1 MTTPDELLRWS
12 ETLSAIARTGLGFT
26 ASLYE
31 QERFQEILHVAADM
45 RHAVDAERPA
55 SEWAGEWMK
64 SIGSG
69 VPGYVTPK
77 MAVGAVVGNDKGEI
91 LLVQR
96 ADSGVW
102 LYPTGWAD
110 VGYSPAEV
118 VVKEVHEETGIDCVP
133 ERIIAVIDGVRNQFT
148 RVPLYSLVFH
158 CRAIGGE
165 LTPHPLET
173 SDVGWFARDAL
184 PQPLVGFER
193 WGASA
198 FDAIDGMPVDVTFDE
213 PRTPVWRGGDLE

>member
-1 MTTPDELLRWS
+1 VENDLLRWS
-12 ETLSAIARTGLGFT
+12 ETLAAIARTGLGFT

-31 QERFQEILHVAADM
+31 QERFQEVLNVAADI
-45 RHAVDAERPA
+45 RAALDEEVPA

-64 SIGSG
+64 SVGKG

-77 MAVGAVVGNDKGEI
+77 LAVGCVVGNDKGEI

-118 VVKEVHEETGIDCVP
+118 VVKEVHEETGIDVEP
-133 ERIIAVIDGVRNQFT
+133 TRIIAVIDGVRNQFT
-148 RVPLYSLVFH
+148 RVPLYSLVFQ
-158 CRAIGGE
+158 CRVLGGE
-165 LTPHPLET
+165 LKPHPLECR
-173 SDVGWFARDAL
+173 DVGWFSRDAL
-184 PQPLVGFER
+184 PQPLVGYDR
-193 WGASA
+193 WGPTA
-198 FDAIDGMPVDVTFDE
+198 FDAIDGKLVDVTFDP